1 MRKIAVIGAAIGL
14 SKQIASL
21 LQGAMPSAKPSKQV
35 TDFDKIRIDA
45 ANRKRARRIER
56 NRSESRL

>member
-1 MRKIAVIGAAIGL
+1 MMRKIIIIGAALGL
-14 SKQIASL
+14 GKQIASL
-21 LQGAMPSAKPSKQV
+21 LPVTKPSRQL
-35 TDFDKIRIDA
+35 TDFDKARIDA